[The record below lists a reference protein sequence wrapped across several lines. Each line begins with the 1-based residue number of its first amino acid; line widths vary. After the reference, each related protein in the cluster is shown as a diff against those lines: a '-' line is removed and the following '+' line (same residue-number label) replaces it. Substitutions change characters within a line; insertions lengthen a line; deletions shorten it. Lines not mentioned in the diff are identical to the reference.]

1 MPGIAQSR
9 WVFFVHCVRSVGKIL
24 SQMSGRL
31 ERLLPKQAKAFLSPW
46 TGCDRK
52 DRDVV
57 KEKKRKRRSD
67 RLKFR
72 KGRRVS
78 GFSRSISR
86 E

>member
-57 KEKKRKRRSD
+57 KGKKKKEERQAEVSKRSESEW
-67 RLKFR
+67 FFE
-72 KGRRVS
+72 VH
-78 GFSRSISR
+78 FP
-86 E
+86 